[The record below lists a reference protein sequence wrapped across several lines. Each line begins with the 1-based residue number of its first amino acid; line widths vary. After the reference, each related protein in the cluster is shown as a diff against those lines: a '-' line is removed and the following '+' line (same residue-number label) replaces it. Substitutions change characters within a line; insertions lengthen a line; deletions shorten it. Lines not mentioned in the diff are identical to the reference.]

1 MSLNELPVATITFLV
16 GLALVVAAYVSNDI
30 SFNDAYQNVLY
41 LGGGSAAIGY
51 VRNQA
56 GKGLKG

>member
-1 MSLNELPVATITFLV
+1 MLDNIPLASVVFVAGLLGGLIALVTGEITF
-16 GLALVVAAYVSNDI
+16 AA
-30 SFNDAYQNVLY
+30 FREWFLY

-56 GKGLKG
+56 GRGTR